1 MTGQQLERFLMLGA
15 QITWL
20 GVEHTKCTEHI
31 SIGSHQW
38 SAGIKSNL
46 RVGNHH
52 WIGGK
57 PAVAGGIRHNEQTL
71 AGQRVGT
78 ERDVA
83 RSLAHRSAKL
93 RFEPLAILVYE

>member
-1 MTGQQLERFLMLGA
+1 MARKQLQCFLMLWPQNTRFG
-15 QITWL
+15 I
-20 GVEHTKCTEHI
+20 EHTKCPEHI

-38 SAGIKSNL
+38 SASIKSNL
-46 RVGNHH
+46 RVGNHQ

-57 PAVAGGIRHNEQTL
+57 PAVAGRIRHNEQTL

-83 RSLAHRSAKL
+83 RSLSHRNLSL
-93 RFEPLAILVYE
+93 IHISEPTRL